1 MWFSMAVFSQN
12 CLCIR
17 RLTSTVGFTSY
28 FVSSQLLQYKQ
39 RCKELELERE
49 APSTSSYL
57 GPLPSTPL
65 PSALDAAQ
73 AHLREMRE
81 ERIQDLNT
89 ALRRLDDERRE

>member
-1 MWFSMAVFSQN
+1 M
-12 CLCIR
+12 
-17 RLTSTVGFTSY
+17 STVGFTSY